1 MAPLANPTRSSRS
14 NSLIQRRHV
23 PISLLFKEVHG
34 PVKQRGIHQINVPER
49 TRSRALTEVTL
60 VDRVAGA
67 AAHRSLSFSEYSDYY
82 YESPGAKTRIS
93 GSVSD
98 AAPTVLDWEIGS

>member
-14 NSLIQRRHV
+14 NSLIQRRHG
-23 PISLLFKEVHG
+23 PISLLFKEALA
-34 PVKQRGIHQINVPER
+34 PVNQRKTHHINVPER
-49 TRSRALTEVTL
+49 THSRALTEVTL
-60 VDRVAGA
+60 VNRVAKTD
-67 AAHRSLSFSEYSDYY
+67 AHRSLSFSEYSDYN
-82 YESPGAKTRIS
+82 EHQRAGTRIS

>member
-14 NSLIQRRHV
+14 NSLVQRRHGR
-23 PISLLFKEVHG
+23 ISLLFKEAHG
-34 PVKQRGIHQINVPER
+34 PVKQGGILQINAPER
-49 TRSRALTEVTL
+49 IRSRALTEVTL
-60 VDRVAGA
+60 VARVAEA
-67 AAHRSLSFSEYSDYY
+67 SAHRSLSFSEYSDYY
-82 YESPGAKTRIS
+82 EHRRAGTRIG

>member
-14 NSLIQRRHV
+14 NSLVQRRHG
-23 PISLLFKEVHG
+23 SASFLFKEAQA
-34 PVKQRGIHQINVPER
+34 PVNQWKIHHINPPER
-49 TRSRALTEVTL
+49 TRSRALAEVTL
-60 VDRVAGA
+60 VPRARGGTAD
-67 AAHRSLSFSEYSDYY
+67 RSLSFSEYSDYY
-82 YESPGAKTRIS
+82 EHRRAGSRIS